1 MASGQ
6 TERPSKTSGSSTNS
20 PLRQEK
26 SLARWCGMTLPK
38 PKTAK
43 LSQSRLS
50 ENVLGQD
57 APDGSVH

>member
-1 MASGQ
+1 
-6 TERPSKTSGSSTNS
+6 
-20 PLRQEK
+20 LRQEK

-50 ENVLGQD
+50 EHVLGQD